1 MGKLDLRRVCIILM
15 VLLHRRYVRYFK
27 KHGDPPPE
35 FRLVMGQVG
44 AVLVS
49 VSLFCLAFT
58 SYKHVHW
65 VAPIVASVPF
75 GTGTY
80 LVFTSSFTY
89 LVVAYR
95 PIAASAMASNG
106 AMRATFAAT
115 FPLFATQMYHTL
127 GTVGATLLL
136 ASVATLM
143 APLP

>member
-1 MGKLDLRRVCIILM
+1 M
-15 VLLHRRYVRYFK
+15 VLLHRRYTRFVE

-44 AVLVS
+44 GVLVS
-49 VSLFCLAFT
+49 VSLFWLAFT
-58 SYKHVHW
+58 TYKYIHW
-65 VAPIVASVPF
+65 IAPIIASVPF

-80 LVFTSSFTY
+80 FVFTSSFTY

-95 PIAASAMASNG
+95 PIAASAMASNS
-106 AMRATFAAT
+106 AMRATFAAA

-136 ASVATLM
+136 ASVATIM